1 MLLEKLCKSEANS
14 RSTQRTD
21 TRSTKP
27 KMKKRKKKERER
39 KKTATY
45 QAEQTKPKPNQTKP
59 SHPPPA
65 CCLQPDKKQ
74 MPATSYQQHRA
85 ITALPCFTR
94 RHKQQFSQS
103 SPLTSP
109 SGCLLWKE
117 ISSGTLTTVPLKK
130 QNWKGGWDKAQLS
143 IQQTGRK
150 Y

>member
-59 SHPPPA
+59 SPTSLLPA
-65 CCLQPDKKQ
+65 ARQETDARHFL
-74 MPATSYQQHRA
+74 PAAQSHYS
-85 ITALPCFTR
+85 TAMLYT
-94 RHKQQFSQS
+94 
-103 SPLTSP
+103 
-109 SGCLLWKE
+109 
-117 ISSGTLTTVPLKK
+117 
-130 QNWKGGWDKAQLS
+130 
-143 IQQTGRK
+143 QT
-150 Y
+150 

>member
-103 SPLTSP
+103 SPLTSFWM
-109 SGCLLWKE
+109 SALERNLEWNTHHC
-117 ISSGTLTTVPLKK
+117 PLEEAELER
-130 QNWKGGWDKAQLS
+130 WMG
-143 IQQTGRK
+143 
-150 Y
+150 

>member
-27 KMKKRKKKERER
+27 KMKKRKKKKREREKR
-39 KKTATY
+39 QQPIK
-45 QAEQTKPKPNQTKP
+45 QNRQNQNQTKP
-59 SHPPPA
+59 NQAIPHQPAACSQTRNRCPPLPTSSTEP
-65 CCLQPDKKQ
+65 LQ
-74 MPATSYQQHRA
+74 HCH
-85 ITALPCFTR
+85 ALHADISNSFP
-94 RHKQQFSQS
+94 KVVLW
-103 SPLTSP
+103 PP